1 MEKTLLMASCD
12 DDDDDDDGLKE
23 DLLGLVP
30 RVLQVL
36 PAPSPARILSNSLPG
51 SATKAR
57 TAVRSSCTWSPLA
70 PSVTAAAVIQQ

>member
-51 SATKAR
+51 SATKA
-57 TAVRSSCTWSPLA
+57 
-70 PSVTAAAVIQQ
+70 